1 MIISYIVG
9 FGFCAVGAL
18 FFFGTL
24 AASIAKARARR
35 HWPRVNGVV
44 LSNAERLSRQ
54 EQTLL
59 APVVAFTNREGRT
72 ITFTSGAA
80 TSWQRYAPGRRVP
93 VIYNPALDD
102 DAEIATFASRWFGPL
117 TLMVL
122 GLFFLLLGLHIFRT
136 G

>member
-9 FGFCAVGAL
+9 FVFCAVGAL

-35 HWPRVNGVV
+35 HWPRVSGVV
-44 LSNAERLSRQ
+44 LRNAERLSRQ
-54 EQTLL
+54 EKTLL
-59 APVVAFTNREGRT
+59 APVVEFTNREGQT
-72 ITFTSGAA
+72 IIFTSAAA

-93 VIYNPALDD
+93 VIYNPALPD

-117 TLMVL
+117 TLMVI
-122 GLFFLLLGLHIFRT
+122 GVFFLGLGLHIFRSR
-136 G
+136 